1 MPTLDFEGKS
11 HIYAHHYTVPCAPL
25 VPDPAKSVGEPSVDG
40 NLVIHGDNLY
50 GLKAL
55 LPRYHG
61 RAKCVYI
68 DPPYNTGNE
77 GWSYNDNA
85 RGPVLQRWYR
95 DNGPVDGDDPERHE
109 KWLCMMWP
117 RLQLLKEL
125 LRDDGV
131 ILVSIDDNELHHLR
145 MLMDEIF
152 GEENFIVKIIW
163 KKRSTPPNDKIIG
176 ANHEYILAYSKD
188 LASVNL
194 NLRERTEEQN
204 ARYRNPDNHPR
215 GPWVAGDLMANVK
228 GGRYVESLRF
238 SITNPHTGEEHWPGT
253 SGNWR
258 FSQEKIEDLLAKDEI
273 WFGANQR
280 GRPKLKR
287 FLEDVKAGITYP
299 SIWDFVPMN
308 IEGSSE
314 MERIFGDPTAF
325 ESPKPSGFIRECL
338 RLATNSGDLVL
349 DSFAGS
355 GTTAQAVL
363 ELNREDDG
371 DRKFILVECEDS
383 ADTVTAERVRRV
395 IAGVPDAKDAAL
407 REGLGGSFT
416 YCTLGA
422 PISAEGMLR
431 GEDGDLPPYESLAAW
446 LLHTA
451 TGVSVGTGQ
460 LRAMNEEGHFYSDGE
475 KDYYLLYEPDVEWLR
490 SDDAV
495 LTELRAMRIRDAARA
510 DGRRPIVF
518 AAAKYMSQRDLT
530 GDFGITFCQL
540 PWEIHRRP
548 DGDRWS

>member
-61 RAKCVYI
+61 RVKCVYI

-77 GWSYNDNA
+77 GWIYNDNGH
-85 RGPVLQRWYR
+85 GPVLSRWYA

-117 RLQLLKEL
+117 RLQLLKDL
-125 LRDDGV
+125 LAEDGV
-131 ILVSIDDNELHHLR
+131 LFVSIDDNEMHHLR

-152 GEENFIVKIIW
+152 EERNFVANIIWNHRKSRQNDIDISLAHNHTAVYARDRENFSLSSGEIDE
-163 KKRSTPPNDKIIG
+163 SSF
-176 ANHEYILAYSKD
+176 A
-188 LASVNL
+188 
-194 NLRERTEEQN
+194 
-204 ARYRNPDNHPR
+204 NPDDDPR
-215 GPWVAGDLMANVK
+215 GPWVADPMDAPNV
-228 GGRYVESLRF
+228 RENLTYE
-238 SITNPHTGEEHWPGT
+238 ITNPHTGRVYLPP
-253 SGNWR
+253 SGRCWR
-258 FSQEKIEDLLAKDEI
+258 FSREKFEEALRENRII
-273 WFGANQR
+273 FGKT
-280 GRPKLKR
+280 GKSRPQYKR
-287 FLEDVKAGITYP
+287 FLSEAREKGVNVPT
-299 SIWDFVPMN
+299 IWDD
-308 IEGSSE
+308 IG
-314 MERIFGDPTAF
+314 TATSGTRELMTILGRGKSF
-325 ESPKPSGFIRECL
+325 QYPKPSDLIKRIV
-338 RLATNSGDLVL
+338 RIATDPDSIIL

-363 ELNREDDG
+363 ELNKEDG
-371 DRKFILVECEDS
+371 GNRKFILVECEDY

-395 IAGVPDAKDAAL
+395 IAGVPDARDAAL

-416 YCTLGA
+416 YCTLGE
-422 PISAEGMLR
+422 PIGVEGMLS
-431 GEDGDLPPYESLAAW
+431 GETLPPYESLAAW

-460 LRAMNEEGHFYSDGE
+460 LRAMNEDGHFYSDGE
-475 KDYYLLYEPDVEWLR
+475 KDYHLLYEPDVEWLR
-490 SDDAV
+490 GDDAV
-495 LTELRAMRIRDAARA
+495 LTERRAMRIRDAARA
-510 DGRRPIVF
+510 GGRRPIVF

-548 DGDRWS
+548 DGDRWN

>member
-1 MPTLDFEGKS
+1 MPTLNFEGKS
-11 HIYAHHYTVPCAPL
+11 HVYAHHYTVPRAPL
-25 VPDPAKSVGEPSVDG
+25 VPDPARSVGEASVDG

-61 RAKCVYI
+61 RVKCVYI

-77 GWSYNDNA
+77 GWIYNDNA

-125 LRDDGV
+125 LAEDGA
-131 ILVSIDDNELHHLR
+131 IFVSIDDNEQHHLR

-152 GEENFIVKIIW
+152 GEANFMADFMWWSKFTIA
-163 KKRSTPPNDKIIG
+163 NDAKG
-176 ANHEYILAYSKD
+176 VSRQHETILFYAKDSEKCTVGLLPRTDDMNQAYK
-188 LASVNL
+188 
-194 NLRERTEEQN
+194 
-204 ARYRNPDNHPR
+204 NPDDDPR
-215 GPWVAGDLMANVK
+215 GPWMASPLHAKSGTESNRYSLTFPNGVTWSPPTGTFPRFTKQKLLELYDDGRLYFGKSGEGRPHRKTYLSEVK
-228 GGRYVESLRF
+228 QGKTVGSLWQHSEVGSTATARATIKELF
-238 SITNPHTGEEHWPGT
+238 HDRPDPFDNPKPVGVIQRVLRIATNP
-253 SGNWR
+253 
-258 FSQEKIEDLLAKDEI
+258 
-273 WFGANQR
+273 
-280 GRPKLKR
+280 
-287 FLEDVKAGITYP
+287 
-299 SIWDFVPMN
+299 
-308 IEGSSE
+308 
-314 MERIFGDPTAF
+314 GD
-325 ESPKPSGFIRECL
+325 I
-338 RLATNSGDLVL
+338 VL

-363 ELNREDDG
+363 ELNKEDGG
-371 DRKFILVECEDS
+371 DRKFILVECEDY

-395 IAGVPDAKDAAL
+395 IAGVPDAKDASL

-416 YCTLGA
+416 YCTLGE
-422 PISAEGMLR
+422 PIGVEGMLS
-431 GEDGDLPPYESLAAW
+431 GKALPPYESLAAW

-451 TGVSVGTGQ
+451 TGVSVGTGE
-460 LRAMNEEGHFYSDGE
+460 LAPHVEDGYFFRDDHRA
-475 KDYYLLYEPDVEWLR
+475 YYLYYEPDVEWLR

-495 LTELRAMRIRDAARA
+495 LTERRAIRIRDAARA

-518 AAAKYMSQRDLT
+518 AAAKYMSQHDLA
-530 GDFGITFCQL
+530 GEFGITFCQL

-548 DGDRWS
+548 DGERWN

>member
-25 VPDPAKSVGEPSVDG
+25 VPDPAKSVGEASVDG

-61 RAKCVYI
+61 RVKCVYI

-77 GWSYNDNA
+77 GWTYNDNG
-85 RGPVLQRWYR
+85 RGPVLSRWYEA
-95 DNGPVDGDDPERHE
+95 NGPVDGDDPERHE

-125 LRDDGV
+125 LAEDGV
-131 ILVSIDDNELHHLR
+131 IFVSIDDNELHHLR

-238 SITNPHTGEEHWPGT
+238 AITNPHTGEEHWPGT

-314 MERIFGDPTAF
+314 MERIFGDPTTF

-363 ELNREDDG
+363 ELNKEDGG
-371 DRKFILVECEDS
+371 DRKFILVECEDY

-395 IAGVPDAKDAAL
+395 IAGVPDARDAGL

-422 PISAEGMLR
+422 PIGVEGMLS
-431 GEDGDLPPYESLAAW
+431 GEALPPYESLAAW

-451 TGVSVGTGQ
+451 TGAPTETAQ
-460 LRAMNEEGHFYSDGE
+460 LRAMNEDGHFYSDGG

-495 LTELRAMRIRDAARA
+495 LTELRAIRIRDAARA
-510 DGRRPIVF
+510 DGKRPIVF
-518 AAAKYMSQRDLT
+518 AAAKYMGQSDLT

>member
-61 RAKCVYI
+61 RVKCVYI

-77 GWSYNDNA
+77 GWIYNDNGH
-85 RGPVLQRWYR
+85 GPVLQRWYR

-117 RLQLLKEL
+117 RLQLLKDL
-125 LRDDGV
+125 LAEDGA
-131 ILVSIDDNELHHLR
+131 IFVSIDDNELHHLR

-152 GEENFIVKIIW
+152 EERNFVANIVWNHRKSRQNDIDISLAHNHMAVYARDREQFSLSSGEIDESSF
-163 KKRSTPPNDKIIG
+163 
-176 ANHEYILAYSKD
+176 A
-188 LASVNL
+188 
-194 NLRERTEEQN
+194 
-204 ARYRNPDNHPR
+204 NPDTDPR
-215 GPWVAGDLMANVK
+215 GPWVADPMDAPNV
-228 GGRYVESLRF
+228 RENLTYE
-238 SITNPHTGEEHWPGT
+238 ITNPNTGKVYLPP
-253 SGNWR
+253 SGRCWR
-258 FSQEKIEDLLAKDEI
+258 FSREKFEEALRENRIV
-273 WFGANQR
+273 FGKT
-280 GRPKLKR
+280 GKSRPQYKR
-287 FLEDVKAGITYP
+287 FLSEAREKGVNVPT
-299 SIWDFVPMN
+299 IWDDIGTATSGTRELMN
-308 IEGSSE
+308 ILGREN
-314 MERIFGDPTAF
+314 RFTT
-325 ESPKPSGFIRECL
+325 PKPSDLIKRIV
-338 RLATNSGDLVL
+338 RIATDPDSIVL

-363 ELNREDDG
+363 ELNKEDG
-371 DRKFILVECEDS
+371 GNRKFILVECEDY

-422 PISAEGMLR
+422 PIGVEGMLS
-431 GEDGDLPPYESLAAW
+431 GEALPPYESLAAW

>member
-25 VPDPAKSVGEPSVDG
+25 VPDPAKSAGEPSVDG

-61 RAKCVYI
+61 RVKCVYI

-85 RGPVLQRWYR
+85 RGPVLQRWYA

-125 LRDDGV
+125 LAEDGV
-131 ILVSIDDNELHHLR
+131 IFVSIDDNELHHLR

-152 GEENFIVKIIW
+152 EERNFVANIVWNHRKSRQNDIDISLAHNHMAVYARDREQFSLSSGEIDESSF
-163 KKRSTPPNDKIIG
+163 
-176 ANHEYILAYSKD
+176 A
-188 LASVNL
+188 
-194 NLRERTEEQN
+194 
-204 ARYRNPDNHPR
+204 NPDTDPR
-215 GPWVAGDLMANVK
+215 GPWVADPMDAPNV
-228 GGRYVESLRF
+228 RENLTYE
-238 SITNPHTGEEHWPGT
+238 ITNPNTGKVYLPP
-253 SGNWR
+253 SGRCWR
-258 FSQEKIEDLLAKDEI
+258 FSREKFEEALRENRIV
-273 WFGANQR
+273 FGKT
-280 GRPKLKR
+280 GKSRPQYKR
-287 FLEDVKAGITYP
+287 FLSEAREKGVNVPT
-299 SIWDFVPMN
+299 IWDDIGTATSGTRELMN
-308 IEGSSE
+308 ILGREN
-314 MERIFGDPTAF
+314 RFTT
-325 ESPKPSGFIRECL
+325 PKPSDLIKRIV
-338 RLATNSGDLVL
+338 RIATDPDSIVL

-363 ELNREDDG
+363 ELNKEDG
-371 DRKFILVECEDS
+371 GNRKFILVECEDY

-431 GEDGDLPPYESLAAW
+431 GEEGDLPPYESLAAW

-495 LTELRAMRIRDAARA
+495 LTERRAMRIRDAARA